1 MSRKLAMSLAAALI
15 LSNAI
20 GSITAN
26 ADELEYHGGPKSA
39 GTVSVGGGQFGSIT
53 EDAGVQYHGGPKSHT
68 AS

>member
-1 MSRKLAMSLAAALI
+1 MSRKLAVSLAAALI
-15 LSNAI
+15 LSSAF

-26 ADELEYHGGPKSA
+26 ADVLQYYGGPKSA
-39 GTVSVGGGQFGSIT
+39 GTVSARGNEVGSIV

>member
-1 MSRKLAMSLAAALI
+1 MSRKLAISLAAALI
-15 LSNAI
+15 LSSAF

-26 ADELEYHGGPKSA
+26 ADVLQYHGGPKSA
-39 GTVSVGGGQFGSIT
+39 GTVSVGDHEFGLIT